1 MSEKEARALVRHWF
15 EEYNKGKAA
24 AMAVIDEL
32 VATDFVWHRGTGEV
46 IHGLK
51 DYKQS
56 QAEFF
61 SAFPDLHFTI
71 DDMVVERDRV
81 ATRWTMTGTHKGER
95 WDIPATNKKVT
106 VVAINIGRIAGGK
119 LMELWERWDTLGLMQ
134 QLGAGPTPA
143 KGR

>member
-1 MSEKEARALVRHWF
+1 
-15 EEYNKGKAA
+15 
-24 AMAVIDEL
+24 MAVIDEL